1 MFKQLKELLPKAVN
15 KQGLASQFNA
25 IEILNVYKAACE
37 NYFDK
42 EALLYLRPR
51 SYKNN
56 TLYIETENSA
66 WSQQLHMKRSQIIK
80 FINDKLGKEAV
91 NNITLTLKQS

>member
-51 SYKNN
+51 FFKNSV
-56 TLYIETENSA
+56 LHIQAENSA
-66 WSQQLHMKRSQIIK
+66 WAQQMHMKRTLVIE
-80 FINDKLGKEAV
+80 FINKKLGEEKVQEISV
-91 NNITLTLKQS
+91 SI